1 MGLTEISPSVGGT
14 RTRAKERRAAEK
26 CRSLLRGP
34 MRRAGRGA
42 PPWVRPW
49 RSLELSRAATETD
62 AMLRSPFAGPSGPH
76 TRKHARGLEYFAEA
90 DHAGTA
96 SQSAGPPAPFSS
108 PPSSSKPVYLPPFV
122 VAVEEEEERSLS
134 PVRGCP
140 AGQWK
145 QGAEAGRRA
154 LHAEAKAGL
163 GLQQSQ
169 GQDLVD
175 QLVNDAPQREARY
188 GSLLPLPL
196 PPGALR

>member
-1 MGLTEISPSVGGT
+1 MQIFVEGSD
-14 RTRAKERRAAEK
+14 A
-26 CRSLLRGP
+26 
-34 MRRAGRGA
+34 AGRSWA

-122 VAVEEEEERSLS
+122 VAVEEEEGEACLQCAGAQRVSGS
-134 PVRGCP
+134 RG
-140 AGQWK
+140 QK
-145 QGAEAGRRA
+145 QGGGRCTLRRKRA
-154 LHAEAKAGL
+154 LAFSRARGRTWWISSSTMPLSEKR
-163 GLQQSQ
+163 
-169 GQDLVD
+169 VT
-175 QLVNDAPQREARY
+175 APSSRCRC
-188 GSLLPLPL
+188 LLAP
-196 PPGALR
+196 